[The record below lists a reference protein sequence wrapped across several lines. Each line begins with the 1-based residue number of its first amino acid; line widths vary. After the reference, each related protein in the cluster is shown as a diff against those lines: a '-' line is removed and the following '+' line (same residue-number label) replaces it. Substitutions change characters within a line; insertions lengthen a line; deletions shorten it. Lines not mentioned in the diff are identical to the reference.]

1 MMCAPRSAAACGTL
15 GLDGRRWIWGDVE
28 MRIRVG
34 GERIRDAG
42 RMIGIEVKRLLVLIN
57 EVRWIEVP
65 SEIAEV
71 VEETDEIVCLC

>member
-1 MMCAPRSAAACGTL
+1 
-15 GLDGRRWIWGDVE
+15 